1 MERRI
6 VPKPRFN
13 ILKKANYPDAY
24 IYLIFNYWQDGKKR
38 VKFKKL
44 VPDAKVLPQHFD
56 KKRQRVKFDQTN
68 PTRHNI
74 INTRMDDMAHHTVNI
89 YTEFNAGCISPTDM
103 EKELTYRMKWAPRPQ
118 PENEAKKRPPTLFE
132 FIEQFCK
139 EREGGKNG
147 TEKVLRTWATLLKQF
162 SKERYRRLVDFNEV
176 DATFFADFKKWCYKA
191 PRKHSINY
199 FAKGLTIL
207 RQFMREAERRKL
219 HSNRDYQYFTE
230 KKVQTTQIA
239 LTFGELETLAA
250 LDLAEH
256 SGVAL
261 ARDLFL
267 IGAYTGLRF
276 SDFTRIRPEMVETM
290 EGGEKILNL
299 TTQKTTTA
307 VAVPLFPIAD
317 AILQKYNFAPP
328 KLSNQMMNRH
338 LKELGKAGGLAAKMI
353 VVNTAGGTR
362 NDETREKWELLS
374 THVARRSFAT
384 NFYRMGIPAAK
395 LMLITGHKTEAQFMQ
410 YIKIGGK
417 QNAVDLAG
425 LMSEK
430 GAKIVPLKNVV

>member
-1 MERRI
+1 MAKTAPTVKFNLRI
-6 VPKPRFN
+6 RKNKELRY
-13 ILKKANYPDAY
+13 ILTV
-24 IYLIFNYWQDGKKR
+24 FNYLENGEKR
-38 VKFKKL
+38 AQYRNL
-44 VPDAKVLPQHFD
+44 VPGITILPQFWD
-56 KKRQRVKFDQTN
+56 KDRQRVKINRAEPNYHIKANELLDEISAK
-68 PTRHNI
+68 I
-74 INTRMDDMAHHTVNI
+74 IEI
-89 YTEFNAGCISPTDM
+89 YRDFGMGCISSDAL
-103 EKELTYRMKWAPRPQ
+103 ELELAYRMGWKARPKPKEGKKAP
-118 PENEAKKRPPTLFE
+118 TFFE

-139 EREGGKNG
+139 EREGGKRG

-162 SKERYRRLVDFNEV
+162 SKERYRRLIDFNEV

-199 FAKGLTIL
+199 FAKGATIL

-230 KKVQTTQIA
+230 RKVQTTQIA

-250 LDLAEH
+250 LDLADRP
-256 SGVAL
+256 GVAL

-290 EGGEKILNL
+290 EGGKILNL
-299 TTQKTTTA
+299 TTQKTGTA
-307 VAVPLFPIAD
+307 VAVPLLPIAD
-317 AILQKYNFAPP
+317 AILQRYNFAPP
-328 KLSNQMMNRH
+328 KLTNQTMNRH

-353 VVNTAGGTR
+353 VINTAGGTR

-430 GAKIVPLKNVV
+430 GPNLKPLKKVV